1 MTNSNILY
9 AVYEVSTEWD
19 LEKLGIDLNAV
30 EDWYVKWDTL
40 RVKRTKDSEWEEIDP
55 ISSADLR
62 QDNAEIFDHKHPD
75 QLWLDGV
82 RVDGIYYD

>member
-19 LEKLGIDLNAV
+19 LEKLGIDLDAV

-40 RVKRTKDSEWEEIDP
+40 QVKRTKDSKWEEIDP
-55 ISSADLR
+55 IS
-62 QDNAEIFDHKHPD
+62 NAEIFDHKHPD

>member
-30 EDWYVKWDTL
+30 EDWTVKWDTL

-62 QDNAEIFDHKHPD
+62 QDNAEIFCHEHPD
-75 QLWLDGV
+75 QLWLDEV
-82 RVDGIYYD
+82 RVDLL

>member
-30 EDWYVKWDTL
+30 EDWTVKWDTL
-40 RVKRTKDSEWEEIDP
+40 RVKRTKDSEWEEINP

-62 QDNAEIFDHKHPD
+62 QDNAEIFCLEHPD

-82 RVDGIYYD
+82 RVDDIYYD